1 MRKIKQDI
9 KNNEFF
15 SIYLLHGSEK
25 FLVRSTKQELSAAIR
40 GGSDDMNYNYYEGK
54 GISVQEIIGMSET
67 MPFFADRR
75 LIVIE
80 NSGFF
85 KTSQVELAEYLE
97 NVPESSNIIFVE
109 TEIDKRGKMY
119 KVLKNQ
125 GYIAEIGE
133 QTPDLLV
140 RWMASILKKD
150 GINITGN
157 TASYILDKVGTSMEK
172 LKPEL
177 EKLSCYAMEKGVI
190 ENEDV
195 DKICIVQPVNKVFDM
210 VDAMVRKNQKQ
221 ALEYYNDLL
230 ALQVDV
236 VPMLA
241 VIANHFKRLLYVKE
255 MAMQNFAKSEISKVS
270 GINIH
275 FVDKY
280 LGQARHFTVA
290 QLNEALEDVVHM
302 ENLFK
307 TGRIAGNLA
316 VELLVVKYS
325 SS

>member
-1 MRKIKQDI
+1 MKKIKQDI
-9 KNNEFF
+9 KNNEFS
-15 SIYLLHGSEK
+15 SIYLLYGSEK
-25 FLVRSTKQELSAAIR
+25 FLVKSTRQELSAAIR
-40 GGSDDMNYNYYEGK
+40 NGGDDMNYSYFEGK
-54 GISVQEIIGMSET
+54 GISVQEIIGMAET

-85 KTSQVELAEYLE
+85 KTSQVEMAEYLE
-97 NVPESSNIIFVE
+97 TIPESSNIIFVE
-109 TEIDKRGKMY
+109 TEVDKRGKMY
-119 KVLKNQ
+119 KALKKY

-133 QTPDLLV
+133 QSPELLI
-140 RWMASILKKD
+140 RWIASILKKD
-150 GINITGN
+150 EINITGN
-157 TASYILDKVGTSMEK
+157 TASYILEKVGTSMEK
-172 LKPEL
+172 LKPEV
-177 EKLSCYAMEKGVI
+177 EKLSCYAMDKGVI
-190 ENEDV
+190 EIEDV
-195 DKICIVQPVNKVFDM
+195 DQICIVQPVNKVFDM

-221 ALEYYNDLL
+221 ALEYYYDLV

-236 VPMLA
+236 VPILGA
-241 VIANHFKRLLYVKE
+241 IANHFKRLLYVKE
-255 MAMQNFAKSEISKVS
+255 MAVQNFAKSEISKVS

-325 SS
+325 SP